1 MLQEK
6 WHCGENAPI
15 GHKTTRTTLI
25 DFQDKVLN
33 VVLVV
38 FLLLSLWIRY
48 TCVVYCFE
56 AFDEY
61 DFGEG
66 YVAECDGAVL
76 EVAVGN
82 IAVDDFVYQCGD
94 VLLSIFSY
102 LARRSLHAVGN
113 H

>member
-66 YVAECDGAVL
+66 YVAECDWAVL

-94 VLLSIFSY
+94 VLLCIFCY
-102 LARRSLHAVGN
+102 
-113 H
+113 